1 MTNTQR
7 QNNKEEEKKKIWL
20 QTNVPRVIYVFEWGV
35 GGGAG
40 GGRICPKDAPLDL
53 RSFEDEV
60 ALIHSDSRGES
71 YGEGSAACKS
81 H

>member
-1 MTNTQR
+1 MAADKCTVDY
-7 QNNKEEEKKKIWL
+7 L
-20 QTNVPRVIYVFEWGV
+20 CVCMGF
-35 GGGAG
+35 AG
-40 GGRICPKDAPLDL
+40 GGHICPKDAPLDL

-71 YGEGSAACKS
+71 YGVGSVACKS

>member
-1 MTNTQR
+1 M
-7 QNNKEEEKKKIWL
+7 
-20 QTNVPRVIYVFEWGV
+20 FEWGCE
-35 GGGAG
+35 GC
-40 GGRICPKDAPLDL
+40 GGRICPKDATLDL

-71 YGEGSAACKS
+71 YGGGSVACKS

>member
-7 QNNKEEEKKKIWL
+7 QNNKKEEKKKIWL
-20 QTNVPRVIYVFEWGV
+20 QTNIPPVIYVLEWGA
-35 GGGAG
+35 AG

-53 RSFEDEV
+53 RSCEDEV
-60 ALIHSDSRGES
+60 ALIHGDSRGES
-71 YGEGSAACKS
+71 YAGGSVACKS

>member
-7 QNNKEEEKKKIWL
+7 QNNKKEEKKKYGCRQMYRGL
-20 QTNVPRVIYVFEWGV
+20 FMCCGGV
-35 GGGAG
+35 RDGGFW
-40 GGRICPKDAPLDL
+40 GGRICPKDATLDL

-71 YGEGSAACKS
+71 YGGGSVACKS

>member
-7 QNNKEEEKKKIWL
+7 RNNKKKRGKEKIWL
-20 QTNVPRVIYVFEWGV
+20 QTNVPRVIYVFEWGAWGV
-35 GGGAG
+35 GGC
-40 GGRICPKDAPLDL
+40 ICPKDAPLDF

-71 YGEGSAACKS
+71 YGGGSVACKS

>member
-1 MTNTQR
+1 M
-7 QNNKEEEKKKIWL
+7 
-20 QTNVPRVIYVFEWGV
+20 FEWGEGR
-35 GGGAG
+35 GGGRG
-40 GGRICPKDAPLDL
+40 DGRICPKDAPLDL

-71 YGEGSAACKS
+71 YGGGSVACKS